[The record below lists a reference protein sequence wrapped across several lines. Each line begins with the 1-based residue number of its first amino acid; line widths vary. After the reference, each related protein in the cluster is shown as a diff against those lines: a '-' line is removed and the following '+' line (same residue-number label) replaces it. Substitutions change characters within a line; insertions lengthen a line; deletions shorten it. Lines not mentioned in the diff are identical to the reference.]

1 VSDRLVLRADRVLAQ
16 DRLMG
21 PGWVAVEGSRVVGVG
36 EGEPASPAQDLGPVT
51 LAPGFVDLHGHGGN
65 RASYG
70 DGAEAARQAMVV
82 HRRHGTTS
90 VVASLATAP
99 LDLLATQ
106 VEALAPLV
114 EDDELVGVH
123 LEGPWLSAAHCGA
136 HDPALLRDPVPAEV
150 ARLLDVAPGAVVM
163 ATIAVERPG
172 GLAAVEQLAA
182 AGVVPALGHSDATY
196 DQAHAA
202 VDAGVRVATHL
213 FNAERAVHHR
223 EPGLVAALLEREE
236 VTVELIADGVHLHPA
251 VVKLAADRARGRF
264 ALVTDSMAAAGLG
277 DGDYD
282 FGIRRVEVRDGAVR
296 LAGRDVLAGSVLT
309 LDAAVRHAVQVAGVE
324 LVDALRAVTRTP
336 ADVLGRHD
344 LGRLEP
350 GARADLV
357 VLDRAL
363 EVRAV
368 MRRGCWLH

>member
-1 VSDRLVLRADRVLAQ
+1 MSDRLVLRADRVLAQ

-36 EGEPASPAQDLGPVT
+36 EGEPASRAQDLGPVT

-70 DGAEAARQAMVV
+70 EGAEAARQAMVV